1 MSKFIIFLFF
11 IFNIVITDNTNKIY
25 HTSSQNIYGVNLS
38 SQGNFYIVSTN
49 YIFEITRQL
58 YISKIIPNN
67 LHQLNKPS
75 SVARTLLN
83 NDKIVLF
90 QKNTIYTFQPNSENQ
105 QPTER
110 TELSGDSIIS
120 PSILIDDNKIFI
132 FGSVNN
138 KAIINICDSS
148 CQKFSISDDFIYNN
162 IVDCVIINSVI
173 ICGTIDYKFQ
183 YNTYIY
189 LLKLEN
195 NDSGQPTKQ
204 HIKDIKDNNNLIMD
218 IDIASNTL
226 LIKFKKVY
234 DFIFIICLLK
244 QQSENNKL
252 YCSTGQLNDNPDNIR
267 PLFIIQD
274 AVLSSCNPVYDL
286 INIEVFDDS
295 TNVNAKPVVL
305 TCNDNI
311 SLKYKVALLSVS
323 STGVITIEKEEQSI
337 PYSNPKTI
345 PHSVPIYI
353 SDKNFGLFYNN
364 NTSMYLHLVDTPQC
378 IGINLTATPIY
389 PGQTKSIQMG
399 NYIYDN
405 NNNQNGSNRKFQLK
419 GINQDNTI
427 KLTQGNVDL
436 TDNEPYDSNIEI
448 SYTINTPYP
457 TSASTITYLFGS
469 AYDGNEPT
477 QFCNITFKLGTC
489 PTGCVKCEDDKLLHM
504 CTECDTANNY
514 YGVYGEDHFECIQQ
528 TDINGESTKK
538 GYYLDVNSKIF
549 KPCDISCKICKE
561 NAFQCLK
568 CADYYVQYDTQNT
581 EYSGKCG
588 RSDIII
594 DKFYLSTD
602 NSEQVL
608 KECHSSCL
616 QCSGGDASNC
626 IKCDNNT
633 YFHTDDIL
641 DGLCLS
647 KPENSQSEHPNYYFD
662 DTNNIF
668 IKCHVSCKSCKKKDP
683 DGIQTF
689 CDECD
694 KDNDYYPVKKDDGTQ
709 EYQCYKGEINNYY
722 LSSDNYYYPCDVSC
736 SKCKGST
743 DKDCIECQKGYAQ
756 VDYGTNNQQN
766 TLIHCHSITEELSEY
781 IYNENKFEKCGDY
794 CTKCA
799 KNEESIIC
807 LECIESY
814 YKVEGE
820 RNCITNEGKPGY
832 YIDETNK
839 IFHKCNDAC
848 NTCTGAGNTNCK
860 SNDCATGYYP
870 ISTQLTTCYSESE
883 GKSLGYVFN
892 GETKQFFGC
901 NVACNSCNELG
912 TTFDTKCV
920 DGCAEGYRPV
930 TGNNSL
936 CFSTTTP
943 PSNVIDNGSTFDL
956 CYISCGSCSAI
967 GSDYMNAYC
976 TSCNHKEKYYNIK
989 RTESSDL
996 LCINEDIKQQ
1006 HYRHYFF
1013 REYTA
1018 QFEECNE
1025 SCKTCTGSSLSCTE
1039 CNEEQEYYKL
1049 YTDNNNA
1056 QSTLTCLDKSYEKKG
1071 YYLYDTGTSK
1081 EFRKCYDSCLMC
1093 VRSGDELNH
1102 NCIENECIDG
1112 YIAHPYN
1119 TTQCISPCQYYY
1131 YINIDNIN
1139 KLSCTISNECTDE
1152 YPFLIVS
1159 KNECVKRCDIKYD
1172 SNEYYTLNN
1181 NQCIEECPEDTIK
1194 DNDTKTCITLNIC
1207 KKTEYQTTSP
1217 ASTIAETIDT
1227 LASNYITEFSYTDKH
1242 VNILT
1247 HVGGDYQIV
1256 IYKSKECAKEFVTE
1270 LSTMELECLP
1280 KDISL
1285 TTLQMTQYK
1294 TNGPDQLSYAF
1305 YNSETTE
1312 RIDMSICEGEKIEV
1326 DVSISNTGA
1335 NITQAI
1341 EFDKLG
1347 VNVYDIN
1354 HPFFNDI
1361 CFTFTA
1367 ENGRDVP
1374 LSERKKHYYQD
1385 VAFCEDGCE
1394 LKQINLQT
1402 ENATCECNVQT
1413 QFVSELLDNPLTGE
1427 IIELLSNANFEVLQ
1441 CYKGVFNINNIL
1453 TNIGGWVIIGFGLI
1467 ELPFLIFYIKNG
1479 LMGIRIYLLQFMGMN
1494 PPRKKNVKPNILNRK
1509 SSQEE
1514 AIVEGDIKQ
1523 GDGNSKKQKVMLMV
1537 VNKNLDNEIFNTNSN
1552 ASSIFNKES
1561 KDELNEPSSDI
1572 KLNKNMKMIM
1582 NVNVNKEK
1590 KKKYEYDNIDD
1601 ILSNDKKFQ
1610 EDIIINEKQPI
1621 SNDNNDNNSKHNDIN
1636 NNNNDIKYD
1645 FDVFHK
1651 NRTHAIE
1658 EQNNEFSDS
1667 ELNNLDLFDAI
1678 IFDKRTFLQMYWNQL
1693 KDKEGII
1700 NTFFDHDVLEL
1711 IPIKSICFFLS
1722 AMLYFT
1728 LNALFYF
1735 EDLIAAEFNHK
1746 GPITVGYIFQNQID
1760 RCIYAML
1767 IGTVIDL
1774 VLACIT
1780 GTKGRIKS
1788 LIRREKDPERFRDE
1802 SVKIVKSLRT
1812 KILLFLII
1820 NFILT
1825 AFFWYYVSAFCYC
1838 YHNTQVNWLVGGV
1851 ITWIFS
1857 LILPF
1862 IYCFLITLLRYIG
1875 LKCKLET
1882 AYKISVCLSD

>member
-1 MSKFIIFLFF
+1 MSKYIIFLFF
-11 IFNIVITDNTNKIY
+11 IFNIVITDDTNKIY
-25 HTSSQNIYGVNLS
+25 HISSQNIYGVNLS
-38 SQGNFYIVSTN
+38 SQDNFYIVSTN
-49 YIFEITRQL
+49 YIFEITRKL
-58 YISKIIPNN
+58 YIYKITPNN

-75 SVARTLLN
+75 SVATTLLN
-83 NDKIVLF
+83 NNKIVLF
-90 QKNTIYTFQPNSENQ
+90 QKNKIYTFQLNSENQ
-105 QPTER
+105 QLTEL
-110 TELSGDSIIS
+110 TQLSGDNIIIS

-138 KAIINICDSS
+138 KAIINIYDNNY
-148 CQKFSISDDFIYNN
+148 QPIVNTGEISDDFIYNN
-162 IVDCVIINSVI
+162 IVDCVIFQSII

-183 YNTYIY
+183 YNTYIH
-189 LLKLEN
+189 LLKFEN
-195 NDSGQPTKQ
+195 DVLSQRTKQ
-204 HIKDIKDNNNLIMD
+204 HIKEIKNSNNELIMD
-218 IDIASNTL
+218 IDITSKTL

-234 DFIFIICLLK
+234 DKIFIICLLK
-244 QQSENNKL
+244 QRSENNSL
-252 YCSTGQLNDNPDNIR
+252 YCSTGELNLDTANIT
-267 PLFIIQD
+267 PLSITQKE
-274 AVLSSCNPVYDL
+274 VLTSCNAVYDL
-286 INIEVFDDS
+286 INIEVFNDS
-295 TNVNAKPVVL
+295 TNTNDKKVVL

-323 STGVITIEKEEQSI
+323 STGDIITKEEKSI
-337 PYSNPKTI
+337 SYFNPKTI

-353 SDKNFGLFYNN
+353 SDTNFGLFYND
-364 NTSMYLHLVDTPQC
+364 NTSMYLHLFDTPQC

-389 PGQTKSIQMG
+389 PGQTKSIQMR
-399 NYIYDN
+399 NYTYNTN
-405 NNNQNGSNRKFQLK
+405 NLNDLKFQFQLND
-419 GINQDNTI
+419 INQGDAI
-427 KLTQGNVDL
+427 KLTNGSGAL
-436 TDNEPYDSNIEI
+436 ITDNEKYDSNIEI
-448 SYTINTPYP
+448 FYTINTSYP
-457 TSASTITYLFGS
+457 TISSTITFLFGS
-469 AYDGNEPT
+469 AYGENEPT

-489 PTGCVKCEDDKLLHM
+489 PTGCVECKDDKLLYM
-504 CTECDTANNY
+504 CTKCDTDNDY
-514 YGVYGEDHFECIQQ
+514 YGVEEDHFECIQQ
-528 TDINGESTKK
+528 TDANGESKRK
-538 GYYLDVNSKIF
+538 GYYLDLDNGIF
-549 KPCDISCKICKE
+549 KPCDISCKTCKGD
-561 NAFQCLK
+561 NFQCSE
-568 CADYYVQYDTQNT
+568 CADYYVRYDAQDT

-594 DKFYLSTD
+594 DKFYLGTND
-602 NSEQVL
+602 NGEQIL
-608 KECHSSCL
+608 KKCDPSCL
-616 QCSGGDASNC
+616 QCSGGEASNC
-626 IKCDNNT
+626 IKCDNIT
-633 YFHTDDIL
+633 YFHTDDIS
-641 DGLCLS
+641 DGFCLS
-647 KPENSQSEHPNYYFD
+647 KTENSQTEHPNYYFN
-662 DTNNIF
+662 DTDNTF

-694 KDNDYYPVKKDDGTQ
+694 KGNNYYPVKTDDTNP
-709 EYQCYKGEINNYY
+709 EYFQCYKGEINNYY
-722 LSSDNYYYPCDVSC
+722 LSSEMYYPCNVSC
-736 SKCKGST
+736 SKCEGST
-743 DKDCIECQKGYAQ
+743 NKHCTECQKGYAP
-756 VDYGTNNQQN
+756 VDYGTTNRQSTS

-781 IYNENKFEKCGDY
+781 IYNENENKFKKCGEY

-807 LECIESY
+807 LQCDESY

-820 RNCITNEGKPGY
+820 SNCITNEGKHGY

-839 IFHKCNDAC
+839 IFHKCNIAC

-860 SNDCATGYYP
+860 SNDCNTNKGYYP
-870 ISTQLTTCYSESE
+870 ISTQLTTCYNESE
-883 GKSLGYVFN
+883 GKLLGYVFN
-892 GETKQFFGC
+892 EETKQFFGC
-901 NVACNSCNELG
+901 NVACKLCNELG

-920 DGCAEGYRPV
+920 ECADGYLPV
-930 TGNNSL
+930 TNNDSL
-936 CFSTTTP
+936 CFSKTTP
-943 PSNVIDNGSTFDL
+943 PSNVIANGNTFDL
-956 CYISCGSCSAI
+956 CYISCGSCNAI
-967 GSDYMNAYC
+967 GTDYMNAYC
-976 TSCNHKEKYYNIK
+976 TSCNHKENYYNIK

-1006 HYRHYFF
+1006 YYPHHFF

-1039 CNEEQEYYKL
+1039 CNEEKDYYKL
-1049 YTDNNNA
+1049 YTDNDNA
-1056 QSTLTCLDKSYEKKG
+1056 QLTLTCLDKSYEKKG

-1093 VRSGDELNH
+1093 DRSGNELNH

-1112 YIAHPYN
+1112 YITHPYN
-1119 TTQCISPCQYYY
+1119 TTQCISSCKYYY

-1139 KLSCTISNECTDE
+1139 KLSCTNSSECPDE
-1152 YPFLIVS
+1152 YSFLIIS
-1159 KNECVKRCDIKYD
+1159 KKECVKRCDKKHD
-1172 SNEYYTLNN
+1172 SNMYYTLNN
-1181 NQCIEECPEDTIK
+1181 NQCIEECPEDTVK
-1194 DNDTKTCITLNIC
+1194 DDNTKTCITLNIC

-1227 LASNYITEFSYTDKH
+1227 LASNYIIEFSYTDKH

-1256 IYKSKECAKEFVTE
+1256 IYKSKECAKEFVNE

-1280 KDISL
+1280 KDIPL

-1305 YNSETTE
+1305 YNSDTSQ

-1326 DVSISNTGA
+1326 DVSISNSGA
-1335 NITQAI
+1335 DITQAI

-1361 CFTFTA
+1361 CFRYTA

-1374 LSERKKHYYQD
+1374 LSERKKHFYQD
-1385 VAFCEDGCE
+1385 VTFCEEGCE

-1467 ELPFLIFYIKNG
+1467 ELPFLVFYIKNG

-1509 SSQEE
+1509 NSQEE
-1514 AIVEGDIKQ
+1514 EIVERDVK
-1523 GDGNSKKQKVMLMV
+1523 GDGDSKKQKVMLMV

-1582 NVNVNKEK
+1582 NVNVNGNKDK
-1590 KKKYEYDNIDD
+1590 KKKYDYDNIDD

-1621 SNDNNDNNSKHNDIN
+1621 P
-1636 NNNNDIKYD
+1636 NNNDDNDVKYD

-1651 NRTHAIE
+1651 HRTHAIE

-1735 EDLIAAEFNHK
+1735 EDFIAAEFNHK

-1838 YHNTQVNWLVGGV
+1838 YHNTQVNWLIGGV

-1875 LKCKLET
+1875 LQCKLET